1 MITKTTVVKAIQQFL
16 VDQNLKKSGT
26 DRKKLENASLSESE
40 KEALLKKIAE
50 YDEKYRFDVWV
61 ENAATVMAKQLYF
74 GTHISRGIHSSSKGD
89 NVNFQSDLTL
99 SDTLVGSQSI
109 PKLELDANGNAAALP
124 LAGFFNIIFDEE
136 KNTTLK
142 ELLLNDDSC
151 LEGCFADDPEL
162 SKQYKI
168 CFQNALK
175 GDLTKPRTDERN
187 KQLLWANNFDS
198 GKNAY
203 ICLIPLYPSSLTSH
217 FYHKINQLRYS
228 DYNKQ
233 SSSNRYK
240 KDVSQLPYVSLQ
252 NIGVTV
258 LGGTKPQNVSQLTS
272 NQGGRNY
279 LLPSLPPIFK
289 SQEKI
294 RLTQKQ
300 TTIFNRRLAY
310 ACREGLNMLYE
321 VVEAEKNIYPERD
334 KRKLALELIAHT
346 VLMQA
351 KYIQNNSPTGW
362 SKDYHLNEYQ
372 KYWLDPH
379 RAELD
384 GEDNFRH
391 NIEQN
396 HWTAEIIR
404 QFALWVNACLKWRF
418 KSIQQDFTTP
428 EYNQWCRE
436 MEKAIAAQARLS
448 Q

>member
-1 MITKTTVVKAIQQFL
+1 MITNTTVVKAIRSFL
-16 VDQNLKKSGT
+16 VEENLKKSKA
-26 DRKKLENASLSESE
+26 DRKELENPSLSESE
-40 KEALLKKIAE
+40 KEILLKKIAE
-50 YDEKYRFDVWV
+50 YDEKYQLDIWIKDNIELI
-61 ENAATVMAKQLYF
+61 ENKLNP
-74 GTHISRGIHSSSKGD
+74 GTHISKGIHSSSKGD
-89 NVNFQSDLTL
+89 NVHFKPTQSLPAG
-99 SDTLVGSQSI
+99 LVGSQSI
-109 PKLELDANGNAAALP
+109 TELKVDITCDAKYLP
-124 LAGFFNIIFDEE
+124 LAKFLSTIIDEE
-136 KNTTLK
+136 NDIDLK
-142 ELLLNDDSC
+142 KLLLTNDIS
-151 LEGCFADDPEL
+151 LEQLFSNNTEQ
-162 SKQYKI
+162 SNHYKQRLQRLLIGNFDNPKS
-168 CFQNALK
+168 
-175 GDLTKPRTDERN
+175 DERN
-187 KQLLWANNFDS
+187 KQLLWANNVDS
-198 GKNAY
+198 GKNTY
-203 ICLIPLYPSSLTSH
+203 TCLIPLYPSSLTGH

-310 ACREGLNMLYE
+310 ACRDGFNMLYE

-334 KRKLALELIAHT
+334 KRKLALELIAQT

-351 KYIQNNSPTGW
+351 KYIQNNSPAGW
-362 SKDYHLNEYQ
+362 SKDYNLNEYQ

-384 GEDNFRH
+384 GEDNFKH
-391 NIEQN
+391 STEQN

-436 MEKAIAAQARLS
+436 MEKAIAAQARLN

>member
-16 VDQNLKKSGT
+16 VEQNLKKSGT

-50 YDEKYRFDVWV
+50 YDEKYRFDFWV
-61 ENAATVMAKQLYF
+61 ENAAMVMAKQLYF

-89 NVNFQSDLTL
+89 NVNFQSDSTL
-99 SDTLVGSQSI
+99 PNTLVGSQSI

-124 LAGFFNIIFDEE
+124 LAGFFNVIVDEG

-175 GDLTKPRTDERN
+175 GDLTKPSTDERN
-187 KQLLWANNFDS
+187 KQLLWANNPNPKDD
-198 GKNAY
+198 NYA
-203 ICLIPLYPSSLTSH
+203 CLIPLYPSSLTN
-217 FYHKINQLRYS
+217 YLYYKINQLRYS
-228 DYNKQ
+228 DSNKQ
-233 SSSNRYK
+233 ASSNRYK
-240 KDVSQLPYVSLQ
+240 RDEIQFSYISSQ

-294 RLTQKQ
+294 RLTEKQ
-300 TTIFNRRLAY
+300 TTIFNRRLAF

-334 KRKLALELIAHT
+334 KRKFALELIAQT

-351 KYIQNNSPTGW
+351 KLIQNHYSAGW

-372 KYWLDPH
+372 KYWLDPR

-384 GEDNFRH
+384 GEDNFKH

-404 QFALWVNACLKWRF
+404 QFALWINACLKWRF

-428 EYNQWCRE
+428 EYHQWCRD
-436 MEKAIAAQARLS
+436 MEKAIAEQARLTK
-448 Q
+448 